1 MKIKAFGEVK
11 ELENGLKLYEIA
23 KKFKPNDYKKYLVA
37 KINNE
42 LTELSKEINEDCDIE
57 YLSLDSRDGMYV
69 YQSTLRFLISYAIK
83 KLYPKSE
90 VIFYYSIS
98 RSLFCRPIN
107 IGDPIDFKFMRK
119 VQEVIND
126 AVSKDLIINKSCI
139 DVSEA
144 KKIYTAQNYYSKVDL
159 LDYRDD
165 KTVNIYNMDGYNDY
179 MYNYLTPSSSY
190 IKNYKITLY
199 SPGLIIQYPRAEI
212 DGEIPEYKNEFV
224 LGKTLIEEY
233 SWDKITGIFTLADF
247 NKLVDKGEHKELIN
261 LCETRHNNMLAEL
274 GNNIKQNIDNIKI
287 ICVAGPSSS
296 GKTTFTNRL
305 RIELLTKGIKPL
317 MISLDDYYKNS
328 GYPLNEDGTPDF
340 EHIEALDLDLFNE
353 QILAL
358 ISGEEVKLPTFDFKT
373 RTTSFSDPIKL
384 EENQPIMIE
393 GIHALNDRLTSSIPA
408 NNKYKIYIAP
418 HAHLHMDNQNPISMT
433 EIRLIRRLV
442 RDYNYRNSDPCQ
454 TINMW
459 PSVRR
464 GEFRWIYPYQE
475 QADFVF
481 NSELSYELA
490 VLKKPALKILSS
502 ISKDKEEYVYAKKL
516 INILKYFNEIDDKWI
531 PCNSIIRE
539 FIGGSIF
546 YED

>member
-1 MKIKAFGEVK
+1 MKITAFGQTK
-11 ELENGLKLYEIA
+11 EIENGLMVYEIA
-23 KKFKPNDYKKYLVA
+23 KIFKPNDYKKYLVS

-42 LTELSKEINEDCDIE
+42 LVELRNKINEDCKIE
-57 YLSLDSRDGMYV
+57 FLGVDSRDGMYV
-69 YQSTLRFLISYAIK
+69 YQSTLRFLINYVIK
-83 KLYPKSE
+83 KLYPNSNT
-90 VIFYYSIS
+90 VFYYSIS
-98 RSLFCRPIN
+98 RSLFCRPQN
-107 IGDPIDFKFMRK
+107 IGNPIDFKF
-119 VQEVIND
+119 
-126 AVSKDLIINKSCI
+126 INKLKEEMNRLIEEDFDIFKSNI
-139 DVSEA
+139 SVDKAREIYINQKSFS
-144 KKIYTAQNYYSKVDL
+144 KIDL
-159 LDYRDD
+159 LDYRND
-165 KTVNIYNMDGYNDY
+165 KFINIYNMNGYYDY
-179 MYNYLTPSSSY
+179 MYNYLAPSSSY
-190 IKNYKITLY
+190 IKNYKISLY
-199 SPGLIIQYPRAEI
+199 SPGFIIQYPRAEI
-212 DGEIPEYKNEFV
+212 DGEIPEYKNESV

-233 SWDKITGIFTLADF
+233 SWDKITGIFSIADF
-247 NKLVDKGEHKELIN
+247 NKLVDKGEYKELIN
-261 LCETRHNNMLAEL
+261 LCETRHNNMLSEL
-274 GNNIKQNIDNIKI
+274 GDNIKNNINNIKI

-305 RIELLTKGIKPL
+305 RIELLTKEIKPL

-328 GYPLNEDGTPDF
+328 GYPLNDDGTPDF

-358 ISGEEVKLPTFDFKT
+358 ISGEEVCLPTFDFKS
-373 RTTSFSDPIKL
+373 RTTTFKSPIKL
-384 EENQPIMIE
+384 EANQPIMIE
-393 GIHALNDRLTSSIPA
+393 GIHALNDRLTESIPA

-418 HAHLHMDNQNPISMT
+418 HAHIHIDDQNPISMT

-454 TINMW
+454 TISMW

-490 VLKKPALKILSS
+490 VLKKSALKILKS
-502 ISKDKEEYVYAKKL
+502 IPKEKEEYIYANKL
-516 INILKYFNEIDDKWI
+516 INILKYFNEIDDKWV